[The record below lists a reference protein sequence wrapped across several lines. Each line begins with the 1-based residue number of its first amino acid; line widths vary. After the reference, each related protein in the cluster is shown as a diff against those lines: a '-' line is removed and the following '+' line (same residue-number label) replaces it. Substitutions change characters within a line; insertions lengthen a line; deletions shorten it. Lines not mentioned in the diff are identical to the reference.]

1 MFDFISKRNWF
12 FLVSGIIIVAGIIAL
27 IAAGLNTG
35 IEFSSGSTMTLVFK
49 EPVQQADLRAAFAE
63 LGHSEAI
70 IQHSSKD
77 AYFIEGLVLE
87 PAEKEKLID
96 DLQAKLETTI
106 RIAEFEDEG
115 NETQGNET
123 QGNETQGNET
133 LALLLGKTIDRG
145 KLSSD
150 LTDLGY
156 ADVDIEFASLDSFL
170 IRTRTLEPD
179 EVNQVEQA
187 LGQKFG
193 SVSTL
198 DFYSV
203 SAVIAG
209 ERVRYTIYAMIVAS
223 IGILLYI
230 AWAFRKVASSFRF
243 GVCAIIALAHDV
255 LILLAVFTFFRLQ
268 IDSMFII
275 AIMTVVGYGVN
286 NIIVVFDRI
295 RENRG
300 RHLQADLGTVVNIS
314 ITETMTR
321 SLNTSLTTLFVLFA
335 LYAFG
340 GSTIQNFI
348 LALLVGIIVSTYSAI
363 CISAQLLV
371 SWENGDFRKLFRWI
385 PSLRRQRS

>member
-27 IAAGLNTG
+27 IVAGLNTG

-70 IQHSSKD
+70 IQHSTKD
-77 AYFIEGLVLE
+77 AYFIEGIVLE
-87 PAEKEKLID
+87 TAEKEKLID
-96 DLQAKLETTI
+96 DLQAQFDTTI
-106 RIAEFEDEG
+106 RVAEFEAER
-115 NETQGNET
+115 NET

-145 KLSSD
+145 DLSGA
-150 LTDLGY
+150 LIDLGY
-156 ADVDIEFASLDSFL
+156 TDVEIEFASLDSFL

-209 ERVRYTIYAMIVAS
+209 ERVRYTVYAMIVAS
-223 IGILLYI
+223 VGILLYI

-243 GVCAIIALAHDV
+243 GVCAIIALIHDV
-255 LILLAVFTFFRLQ
+255 LILLAVFAFLRVQ

-275 AIMTVVGYGVN
+275 AMMTVVGYGVN

-295 RENRG
+295 RENRS
-300 RHLQADLGTVVNIS
+300 RHLTANLGTVVNIS
-314 ITETMTR
+314 ITETLTR

-340 GSTIQNFI
+340 GATIQNFV
-348 LALLVGIIVSTYSAI
+348 LALLIGIIVSTYSSI
-363 CISAQLLV
+363 CIAAQLLV
-371 SWENGDFRKLFRWI
+371 AWDNGDLGKLFRWI
-385 PSLRRQRS
+385 PLRRQRS

>member
-12 FLVSGIIIVAGIIAL
+12 FLVSGIIIIAGVIAL
-27 IAAGLNTG
+27 IVAGLNTG

-63 LGHSEAI
+63 LNHSEAI

-77 AYFIEGLVLE
+77 AYFIEGIVLE

-96 DLQAKLETTI
+96 DLQAKFDTTI
-106 RIAEFEDEG
+106 RIAEFEAAG
-115 NETQGNET
+115 NETS
-123 QGNETQGNET
+123 GNETQGNET

-145 KLSSD
+145 DLSSA

-156 ADVDIEFASLDSFL
+156 SDFDIEFASLNSFL
-170 IRTRTLEPD
+170 IRTRTLEAD
-179 EVNQVEQA
+179 EGNQVERA
-187 LGQKFG
+187 LEQKFG
-193 SVSTL
+193 SVSVL

-209 ERVRYTIYAMIVAS
+209 ERVRYTVYAMIVAS
-223 IGILLYI
+223 VGILLYI

-243 GVCAIIALAHDV
+243 GVCAIIALIHDV
-255 LILLAVFTFFRLQ
+255 LILLAIFAFLRIQ

-275 AIMTVVGYGVN
+275 AMMTVVGYGVN

-295 RENRG
+295 RENRS
-300 RHLQADLGTVVNIS
+300 RHLNADLGAVVNIS
-314 ITETMTR
+314 ITETLTR
-321 SLNTSLTTLFVLFA
+321 SLNTSLTTLFVLIA

-340 GSTIQNFI
+340 GATIQNFV
-348 LALLVGIIVSTYSAI
+348 LALLVGIIASTYSSI
-363 CISAQLLV
+363 CIAAQLLIA
-371 SWENGDFRKLFRWI
+371 WENGDFAKLFRWI
-385 PSLRRQRS
+385 PLRRQRS

>member
-1 MFDFISKRNWF
+1 LFDFISKRNWF

-27 IAAGLNTG
+27 IVAGLNTG

-70 IQHSSKD
+70 IQHSTKD
-77 AYFIEGLVLE
+77 AYFIEGIVLE
-87 PAEKEKLID
+87 TAEKEKLID
-96 DLQAKLETTI
+96 DLQAQFDTTI
-106 RIAEFEDEG
+106 RVAEFEAER
-115 NETQGNET
+115 NET

-145 KLSSD
+145 DLSGA
-150 LTDLGY
+150 LIDLGY
-156 ADVDIEFASLDSFL
+156 TDVEIEFASLDSFL

-209 ERVRYTIYAMIVAS
+209 ERVRYTVYAMIVAS
-223 IGILLYI
+223 VGILLYI

-243 GVCAIIALAHDV
+243 GVCAIIALIHDV
-255 LILLAVFTFFRLQ
+255 LILLAVFAFLRVQ

-275 AIMTVVGYGVN
+275 AMMTVVGYGVN

-295 RENRG
+295 RENRS
-300 RHLQADLGTVVNIS
+300 RHLTANLGTVVNIS
-314 ITETMTR
+314 ITETLTR

-340 GSTIQNFI
+340 GATIQNFV
-348 LALLVGIIVSTYSAI
+348 LALLIGIIVSTYSSI
-363 CISAQLLV
+363 CIAAQLLV
-371 SWENGDFRKLFRWI
+371 AWDNGDLGKLFRWI
-385 PSLRRQRS
+385 PLRRQRS

>member
-12 FLVSGIIIVAGIIAL
+12 FLISAIIIIAGVITL
-27 IAAGLNTG
+27 IVAGLNTG

-77 AYFIEGLVLE
+77 AYFIEGIVLE
-87 PAEKEKLID
+87 TAEKEKLID
-96 DLQAKLETTI
+96 DLQAQFDTTI
-106 RIAEFEDEG
+106 RVAEFAAE
-115 NETQGNET
+115 
-123 QGNETQGNET
+123 GNETQGNET
-133 LALLLGKTIDRG
+133 LALLLGKTIDQG
-145 KLSSD
+145 DLSGA

-156 ADVDIEFASLDSFL
+156 ADFDIEFASLDSFL

-209 ERVRYTIYAMIVAS
+209 ERVRYTVYAMIVAS
-223 IGILLYI
+223 VGILLYI

-243 GVCAIIALAHDV
+243 GVCAIIALIHDV
-255 LILLAVFTFFRLQ
+255 LILLAVFAFLRVQ

-275 AIMTVVGYGVN
+275 AMMTVVGYGVN

-295 RENRG
+295 RENRS
-300 RHLQADLGTVVNIS
+300 RHLTANLGTVVNIS
-314 ITETMTR
+314 ITETLTR
-321 SLNTSLTTLFVLFA
+321 SLNTSLTTLFVLIA

-340 GSTIQNFI
+340 GATIQNFI
-348 LALLVGIIVSTYSAI
+348 LALLVGIIVSTYSSL
-363 CISAQLLV
+363 CIAAQLLV
-371 SWENGDFRKLFRWI
+371 AWDNGELGKLFRWI
-385 PSLRRQRS
+385 PRRQRS